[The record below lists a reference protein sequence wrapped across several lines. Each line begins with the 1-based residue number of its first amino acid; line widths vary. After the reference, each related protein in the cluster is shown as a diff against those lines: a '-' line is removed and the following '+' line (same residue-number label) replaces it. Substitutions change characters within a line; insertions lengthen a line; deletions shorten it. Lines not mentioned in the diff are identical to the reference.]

1 MSNRL
6 LNLWQRSKTKSGA
19 TLVEYTI
26 ILVTVSI
33 VAVLVL
39 RGIGGS
45 TNNMVSSINNGFG
58 P

>member
-6 LNLWQRSKTKSGA
+6 QKLWQRTRTKSGA
-19 TLVEYTI
+19 TLVEYAI
-26 ILVTVSI
+26 ILVLVSI

-39 RGIGGS
+39 HGIGAS

>member
-1 MSNRL
+1 MSKKL
-6 LNLWQRSKTKSGA
+6 QKLWLGFKTKSGA
-19 TLVEYTI
+19 TLVEYSI
-26 ILVTVSI
+26 ILVLVSI

-39 RGIGGS
+39 HGIGGS